1 MSTPF
6 HKEQSGSLF
15 WKLKLALPE
24 DNALILPDFAG
35 TSRMQFRGI
44 IGTLNSQA
52 TLNLFVV
59 HRRDNQ
65 ILTVESFCVT
75 SDHMKHNSN
84 AVHAFLGK
92 VLNLLKDSTSTL
104 QKCIYFSDGAAL
116 QYKNYKNFDNIC
128 YHTMCQTFNLLL
140 SEISLLRHMEKAL
153 VTAYEEL
160 SNVWWQIQVC
170 SL

>member
-1 MSTPF
+1 
-6 HKEQSGSLF
+6 
-15 WKLKLALPE
+15 
-24 DNALILPDFAG
+24 
-35 TSRMQFRGI
+35 
-44 IGTLNSQA
+44 
-52 TLNLFVV
+52 
-59 HRRDNQ
+59 
-65 ILTVESFCVT
+65 
-75 SDHMKHNSN
+75 MKHNSN

-92 VLNLLKDSTSTL
+92 VLNLLKDSSSTL

-160 SNVWWQIQVC
+160 SDVWWQIQVC